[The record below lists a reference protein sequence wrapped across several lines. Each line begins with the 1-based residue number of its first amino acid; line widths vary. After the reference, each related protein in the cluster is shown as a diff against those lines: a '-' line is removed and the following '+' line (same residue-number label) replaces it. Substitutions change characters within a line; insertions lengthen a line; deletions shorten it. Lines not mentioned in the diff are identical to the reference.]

1 MKTVALTGGI
11 ASGKTVVLNAAEEE
25 LPEVET
31 LQADNLA
38 KEIYRPDNPYYEEV
52 IDLLGPEVL
61 RNDGKVDRKK
71 VAELVFENP
80 DLLQRLESLSHPYV
94 SRRIEELIDRYED
107 EGAELLLIEIPLLFQ
122 SSEVDRSKFDRV
134 LLVTVDQEEQVKRLV
149 ERDGISQSRA
159 ERRVELQAL
168 PEDARKKAEHVLET
182 DCTREETKRKA
193 VELLSEILN

>member
-1 MKTVALTGGI
+1 
-11 ASGKTVVLNAAEEE
+11 
-25 LPEVET
+25 
-31 LQADNLA
+31 LA

-71 VAELVFENP
+71 IAELVFENP

-122 SSEVDRSKFDRV
+122 SSEVNRSKFDRV
-134 LLVTVDQEEQVKRLV
+134 LLVTVDREEQVKRLV